1 MEEALLLGDFLHQ
14 AKPLRRLPVTSA
26 KLVKVH
32 SMVIHVITFM
42 AVIHSIHKRGLT
54 IVHRHQRESLFLWDL
69 AGEDQR
75 HFREVLRSCGKQV
88 RLVDGPEPQR
98 APVVHGEFQTSVFA
112 GVLGLFRMVGNVK
125 HLIFLANG
133 EVVAAEVFAF
143 DAERPLPMLL
153 LVFQS
158 FRSFLGGIRIETV
171 DDQIVLGRLLQ
182 LPTCLDL
189 AAPQFVDGLRQRPH
203 QADLRCGIWLL
214 GESLLPR
221 LDGFQILGF
230 NAFDSPV
237 VILAHV
243 RISSQELVDALDG

>member
-1 MEEALLLGDFLHQ
+1 MNRKIRIRIGNGIRLTPLHVHPRRIADHEVEATVLEYVGEFELPVEETLLLGDLLHQ

-112 GVLGLFRMVGNVK
+112 GVLGLFRMVGNAK
-125 HLIFLANG
+125 HLVLLTDG

-143 DAERPLPMLL
+143 KAERALPPLL
-153 LVFQS
+153 L
-158 FRSFLGGIRIETV
+158 
-171 DDQIVLGRLLQ
+171 
-182 LPTCLDL
+182 
-189 AAPQFVDGLRQRPH
+189 
-203 QADLRCGIWLL
+203 
-214 GESLLPR
+214 
-221 LDGFQILGF
+221 
-230 NAFDSPV
+230 
-237 VILAHV
+237 
-243 RISSQELVDALDG
+243 AL